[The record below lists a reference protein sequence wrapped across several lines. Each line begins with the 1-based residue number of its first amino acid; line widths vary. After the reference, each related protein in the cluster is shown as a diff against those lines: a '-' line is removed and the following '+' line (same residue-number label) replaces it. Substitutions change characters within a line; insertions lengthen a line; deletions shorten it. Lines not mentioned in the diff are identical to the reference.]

1 MPKEPKEERVYLSMS
16 VLSIALILMVI
27 SVVALTIV
35 AELQPSVKEFLQQL
49 TGHHWITKGLM
60 ALAVFT
66 ITSGVGALIRRR
78 ETPDP
83 VGWSWLASATA
94 LIGIVVLFLFFLGH
108 YIAQRT

>member
-16 VLSIALILMVI
+16 VLSIALILTVV
-27 SVVALTIV
+27 SVAALTIV
-35 AELQPSVKEFLQQL
+35 AELQPALKEFLQQL
-49 TGHHWITKGLM
+49 TGHHWITKGLV

-66 ITSGVGALIRRR
+66 ITSGVGGLMRRR

-83 VGWSWLASATA
+83 VVWSWLASTA
-94 LIGIVVLFLFFLGH
+94 VLIGIVVLFLFFLGH